1 MAVRRRQP
9 IWLVIAVTKTDLFPD
24 DVDEVLHYYSPGS
37 GSPFGA
43 KVDALRA
50 LAGGAKLSIDVLP
63 VSSQGSD
70 RRAAISAKRASAM
83 VDALAA
89 RLAQLS
95 GHG

>member
-1 MAVRRRQP
+1 
-9 IWLVIAVTKTDLFPD
+9 
-24 DVDEVLHYYSPGS
+24 
-37 GSPFGA
+37 
-43 KVDALRA
+43 
-50 LAGGAKLSIDVLP
+50 